1 MNNQGWF
8 PLGLTGLIS
17 LLSKGLSSP
26 FQQHHLKASILR
38 CSAFFMV
45 QPLTSI
51 HDYWKKHSFDYM
63 ESKDI
68 KPVSPK
74 GNQPQIFIG
83 RTDAMAPIFWPPD
96 ANSWLTGKDPDAG
109 KDKRA
114 GGEVGNRGWDGWM
127 ALLTQWTWVCAN
139 SRRQMN
145 DREAWRP
152 AVYGVTKSQT
162 SRADWTIT
170 FVSKLM
176 FCFFNTLS
184 RFVIAFLPRSKRL
197 LIS

>member
-1 MNNQGWF
+1 MDVRVGPQRTLGTQELMFLNYGAGKDSWES
-8 PLGLTGLIS
+8 LGLS
-17 LLSKGLSSP
+17 RRP
-26 FQQHHLKASILR
+26 NQSILKEISR
-38 CSAFFMV
+38 EYSLEGLMLKLKL
-45 QPLTSI
+45 Q
-51 HDYWKKHSFDYM
+51 Y
-63 ESKDI
+63 
-68 KPVSPK
+68 
-74 GNQPQIFIG
+74 
-83 RTDAMAPIFWPPD
+83 FWPPD

-176 FCFFNTLS
+176 FCFFKTLS